1 MSLVDLISKL
11 ITEHGSA
18 DILRTHLALIRDQAS
33 VIERENADLK
43 KQLSEAE
50 KKCKEHT
57 EAVAALTGE
66 LDSMKRSAI
75 PPQMKW
81 GCLTFDGDEVL
92 YCPACFY
99 NQGRKI
105 PTSRKST
112 KYRYCAICR
121 TDIPAG

>member
-1 MSLVDLISKL
+1 MSLVDAISKL

-18 DILRTHLALIRDQAS
+18 DILRTHLALIRDQAAA
-33 VIERENADLK
+33 IERENADLK
-43 KQLSEAE
+43 KQLSDAE
-50 KKCKEHT
+50 KKRKEQA
-57 EAVAALTGE
+57 EAVAALKDE

-75 PPQMKW
+75 PPKMKW
-81 GCLTFDGDEVL
+81 GCLTFEGDEVL

-105 PTSRKST
+105 PTSRKGI
-112 KYRYCAICR
+112 KYRYCAVCR